1 MIALAEQEGKRV
13 GVGQRVWTMSEK
25 AVARIQ
31 IKCSSFFECVVAGSR
46 IVVMAKKGEVRLH
59 IFLAQRAFCL
69 AHGHGGEAIRQ
80 GRAKRGDPE

>member
-31 IKCSSFFECVVAGSR
+31 IKCSSFFECVGAGSR
-46 IVVMAKKGEVRLH
+46 IVVIVA
-59 IFLAQRAFCL
+59 
-69 AHGHGGEAIRQ
+69 
-80 GRAKRGDPE
+80 